1 MRILSSVRGEG
12 VQVLMTVDDPVRGRL
27 AAGIARFS
35 PQTRHPV
42 QGTSSH
48 DAHETSYVVQG
59 RLVVGT
65 AAGEQAVAAGD
76 IVYIAP
82 GEEHWVANVWE
93 QPAEVVWVLVGTARI
108 VSNK

>member
-1 MRILSSVRGEG
+1 MRTLRSSRGEG

-35 PQTRHPV
+35 PRTRHPV
-42 QGTSSH
+42 DGTTAH

-59 RLVVGT
+59 RLLVGT

-82 GEEHWVANVWE
+82 GEQHWVENVWE
-93 QPAEVVWVLVGTARI
+93 QPAEVVWVLVGTSEI
-108 VSNK
+108 